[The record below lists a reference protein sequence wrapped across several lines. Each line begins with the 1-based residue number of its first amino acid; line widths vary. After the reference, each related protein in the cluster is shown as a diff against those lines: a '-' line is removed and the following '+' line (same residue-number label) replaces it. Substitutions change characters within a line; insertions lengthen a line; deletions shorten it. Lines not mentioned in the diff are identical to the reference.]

1 MLYKI
6 KKLDKLMLYKIK
18 QSDKKLRIKSK
29 SLSEKSPL
37 WLKTLAYGGLIFLHF
52 PIVFILINAF
62 VAHDGNNT
70 YLTLKW
76 FSAAFARDDVISAI
90 ILSLKVAT
98 VATLLALVMGTMAAA
113 ALYRRN
119 FFGKEAITTMLIL
132 PIALPGIITGIALLS
147 AMSMLDIEPGF
158 WTIVVSHATFC
169 VVMIYNNV
177 VARFRRMPHSLVEA
191 SMDLGA
197 DGFTTFKRIVLP
209 QLATALLAG
218 ALLAFALSFDEL
230 IVTIFT
236 AGHEITL
243 PIWLLNQL
251 ARPRDA
257 AITNVV
263 AMMVMLITALPIIAA
278 YYLTRGTESIAGTSK

>member
-1 MLYKI
+1 MI
-6 KKLDKLMLYKIK
+6 
-18 QSDKKLRIKSK
+18 
-29 SLSEKSPL
+29 LSEKIHAWFDKLTTNGFKQRLPNPKQGQL
-37 WLKTLAYGGLIFLHF
+37 AAPIWLKTLAYGGLIFLHF

-62 VAHDGNNT
+62 IAHDGNNT
-70 YLTLKW
+70 YFTLKW

-90 ILSLKVAT
+90 LLSLKVAT
-98 VATLLALVMGTMAAA
+98 VATFLALIMGTMAAA
-113 ALYRRN
+113 ALYKRN
-119 FFGKEAITTMLIL
+119 FFGKNAITTMLIL

-147 AMSMLDIEPGF
+147 AMSLLNIELGF

-197 DGFTTFKRIVLP
+197 DGFTTFRRILLP

-218 ALLAFALSFDEL
+218 GLLAFALSFDEL

-236 AGHEITL
+236 AGHEVTL

-251 ARPRDA
+251 ARPHDA
-257 AITNVV
+257 PITNVV
-263 AMMVMLITALPIIAA
+263 AMMVMLITSLPIIAA
-278 YYLTRGTESIAGTSK
+278 YYLTRGTETIAGSSK

>member
-1 MLYKI
+1 MLFKN
-6 KKLDKLMLYKIK
+6 
-18 QSDKKLRIKSK
+18 SK
-29 SLSEKSPL
+29 NQGQPSAPI
-37 WLKTLAYGGLIFLHF
+37 WLKTLAYAGLVFLHF
-52 PIVFILINAF
+52 PIAVIVINAF
-62 VAHDGNNT
+62 LAGDGNNT
-70 YLTLKW
+70 HFTLHW
-76 FSAAFARDDVISAI
+76 FHAAFAREDVMSAI
-90 ILSLKVAT
+90 ALSLKVA
-98 VATLLALVMGTMAAA
+98 VFATLLAIIMGTMTAA

-147 AMSMLDIEPGF
+147 AMNILDITPGF
-158 WTIVVSHATFC
+158 LTIVVSHATFC

-177 VARFRRMPHSLVEA
+177 VARFRRMPHNLVEA

-197 DGFTTFKRIVLP
+197 DGFTTFRFIVLP

-236 AGHEITL
+236 AGHETTL

-251 ARPRDA
+251 SRPRDA

-263 AMMVMLITALPIIAA
+263 AMMVMLVTAIPIIAA
-278 YYLTRGTESIAGTSK
+278 YYLTRGTESIAGSSR

>member
-1 MLYKI
+1 MLFKANKNQASAPI
-6 KKLDKLMLYKIK
+6 
-18 QSDKKLRIKSK
+18 
-29 SLSEKSPL
+29 
-37 WLKTLAYGGLIFLHF
+37 WLKTLAYGGLVFLHF
-52 PIVFILINAF
+52 PIVVIVINAF
-62 VAHDGNNT
+62 LVSDGSHT
-70 YLTLKW
+70 HFTLHW
-76 FSAAFARDDVISAI
+76 FHVAFAREDVMSAI
-90 ILSLKVAT
+90 VLSLKVAAF
-98 VATLLALVMGTMAAA
+98 ATLLAIIMGTMTAV

-147 AMSMLDIEPGF
+147 AMNILDITPGF
-158 WTIVVSHATFC
+158 LTIVISHATFC

-177 VARFRRMPHSLVEA
+177 VARFRRMPHNLIEA

-197 DGFTTFKRIVLP
+197 DGFTTFRFIILP

-236 AGHEITL
+236 AGHEVTL

-251 ARPRDA
+251 SRPRDA

-263 AMMVMLITALPIIAA
+263 AMMVMLVTAIPIITA
-278 YYLTRGTESIAGTSK
+278 YYLTRSTESIAGSSRKINKI

>member
-1 MLYKI
+1 MRYKI
-6 KKLDKLMLYKIK
+6 KP
-18 QSDKKLRIKSK
+18 SDEKLRPD
-29 SLSEKSPL
+29 KSPI
-37 WLKTLAYGGLIFLHF
+37 WLKTLAYSGLVFLHF
-52 PIVFILINAF
+52 PIMFILINAF
-62 VAHDGNNT
+62 VVHDGNNT
-70 YLTLKW
+70 YFTFKW
-76 FSAAFARDDVISAI
+76 FSAAFARDDVMAAI
-90 ILSLKVAT
+90 LLSLKVAT
-98 VATLLALVMGTMAAA
+98 VSTLLALVMGTMAAA
-113 ALYRRN
+113 ALYRSN
-119 FFGKEAITTMLIL
+119 FFGKEAITTMLVL

-147 AMSMLDIEPGF
+147 AMNMLNIEPGF

-197 DGFTTFKRIVLP
+197 DGFITFRRIILP

-218 ALLAFALSFDEL
+218 GLLAFALSFDEL

-236 AGHEITL
+236 AGHEVTL

-263 AMMVMLITALPIIAA
+263 AMMVMLITAIPIILA
-278 YYLTRGTESIAGTSK
+278 YYLTRGTTSIAGGSK

>member
-1 MLYKI
+1 MH
-6 KKLDKLMLYKIK
+6 
-18 QSDKKLRIKSK
+18 SDK
-29 SLSEKSPL
+29 SPI
-37 WLKTLAYGGLIFLHF
+37 WLKTLAYGGLVFLHF
-52 PIVFILINAF
+52 PIAVILINAF
-62 VAHDGNNT
+62 VAHDGNQT
-70 YLTLKW
+70 YFTLKW
-76 FSAAFARDDVISAI
+76 FSAAFAREDVISAI
-90 ILSLKVAT
+90 LLSLKVAT
-98 VATLLALVMGTMAAA
+98 VATFLALIMGTMAAA

-147 AMSMLDIEPGF
+147 AMSILDIEPGF

-197 DGFTTFKRIVLP
+197 DGFITFRRIILP

-218 ALLAFALSFDEL
+218 GLLAFALSFDEL

-236 AGHEITL
+236 AGHEVTL

-263 AMMVMLITALPIIAA
+263 AMLVMIITAIPIVAA
-278 YYLTRGTESIAGTSK
+278 YYLTRGTETIAGSGK

>member
-1 MLYKI
+1 
-6 KKLDKLMLYKIK
+6 MLYKIK
-18 QSDKKLRIKSK
+18 QFNIKMRFKSK
-29 SLSEKSPL
+29 ANNDQSPT
-37 WLKTLAYGGLIFLHF
+37 WLKTLAYGGLVFLHF

-76 FSAAFARDDVISAI
+76 FSAAFARDDVMSAI
-90 ILSLKVAT
+90 TLSLKVAS

-147 AMSMLDIEPGF
+147 AMNILKIDPGF

-197 DGFTTFKRIVLP
+197 DGFMTFRRIILP

-236 AGHEITL
+236 AGHEVTL

-263 AMMVMLITALPIIAA
+263 AMMVMLITAIPIIAA
-278 YYLTRGTESIAGTSK
+278 FYLTRGTESIAGSGK

>member
-1 MLYKI
+1 MPF
-6 KKLDKLMLYKIK
+6 
-18 QSDKKLRIKSK
+18 KSK
-29 SLSEKSPL
+29 ASNTSTASAPL
-37 WLKTLAYGGLIFLHF
+37 WLKILAYGGLVFLHF
-52 PIVFILINAF
+52 PIAVILLNAF
-62 VAHDGNNT
+62 LSSDG
-70 YLTLKW
+70 TLSANASWLSHFTLHW
-76 FSAAFARDDVISAI
+76 FSVAFAREDVISAI
-90 ILSLKVAT
+90 LLSLKVASM
-98 VATLLALVMGTMAAA
+98 ATLLAILMGVMAAA
-113 ALYRRN
+113 ALYKRN
-119 FFGKEAITTMLIL
+119 FFGKEAITAMLIL

-147 AMSMLDIEPGF
+147 AMSMLEISPSI
-158 WTIVVSHATFC
+158 WSIVVSHATFC

-177 VARFRRMPHSLVEA
+177 IARFRRMPHNLVEA

-197 DGFTTFKRIVLP
+197 DGFTTFRYIVLP

-251 ARPRDA
+251 TRPRDA
-257 AITNVV
+257 PITNVV

-278 YYLTRGTESIAGTSK
+278 YYLTRGTETLEGSGK

>member
-1 MLYKI
+1 
-6 KKLDKLMLYKIK
+6 MLYKIK
-18 QSDKKLRIKSK
+18 QSNIKMRFKSK
-29 SLSEKSPL
+29 ANNDQSPT
-37 WLKTLAYGGLIFLHF
+37 WLKTLAYGGLVFLHF

-76 FSAAFARDDVISAI
+76 FSAAFARDDVMSAI
-90 ILSLKVAT
+90 ALSLKVAS
-98 VATLLALVMGTMAAA
+98 VATLLALIMGTMAAA

-147 AMSMLDIEPGF
+147 AMNILKIDPGF

-197 DGFTTFKRIVLP
+197 DGFMTFRRIILP

-236 AGHEITL
+236 AGHEVTL

-263 AMMVMLITALPIIAA
+263 AMMVMLIMAIPIIAA
-278 YYLTRGTESIAGTSK
+278 YYLTRGTESISGSGK

>member
-1 MLYKI
+1 
-6 KKLDKLMLYKIK
+6 MLYKIK
-18 QSDKKLRIKSK
+18 QSDKKMRSDNKAPI
-29 SLSEKSPL
+29 
-37 WLKTLAYGGLIFLHF
+37 WLKILAYGGLVFLHF

-70 YLTLKW
+70 YFTLKW
-76 FSAAFARDDVISAI
+76 FSAAFARDDVMSAI
-90 ILSLKVAT
+90 FLSLKVAT
-98 VATLLALVMGTMAAA
+98 IATLLALIMGTMAAA

-147 AMSMLDIEPGF
+147 AMSLLNIELGF

-177 VARFRRMPHSLVEA
+177 IARFRRLPHSLVEA

-197 DGFTTFKRIVLP
+197 DGFVTFRRIILP

-218 ALLAFALSFDEL
+218 GLLAFALSFDEL

-236 AGHEITL
+236 AGHEVTL

-251 ARPRDA
+251 TRPRDA

-278 YYLTRGTESIAGTSK
+278 YYLTRGTETIAGSSK

>member
-1 MLYKI
+1 MPYN
-6 KKLDKLMLYKIK
+6 IK
-18 QSDKKLRIKSK
+18 QSGKGLRAKPSN
-29 SLSEKSPL
+29 ENRAPV
-37 WLKTLAYGGLIFLHF
+37 WLKTLAYGGLVFLHF
-52 PIVFILINAF
+52 PIVVIVINAF
-62 VAHDGNNT
+62 LAGDGDKA
-70 YLTLKW
+70 YFTLRW
-76 FSAAFARDDVISAI
+76 FHEAFTREDIMLAI
-90 ILSLKVAT
+90 ALSLKVAA

-147 AMSMLDIEPGF
+147 AMNILDITPGF
-158 WTIVVSHATFC
+158 WTIIVSHATFC

-197 DGFTTFKRIVLP
+197 DGFTTFRHIILP

-236 AGHEITL
+236 AGHEVTL

-278 YYLTRGTESIAGTSK
+278 YYLTRGTESIAGSSR

>member
-1 MLYKI
+1 MRYKNKDASQLPAPI
-6 KKLDKLMLYKIK
+6 
-18 QSDKKLRIKSK
+18 
-29 SLSEKSPL
+29 
-37 WLKTLAYGGLIFLHF
+37 WLKTLAYGGLVFLHF
-52 PIVFILINAF
+52 PIAIILINAF
-62 VAHDGNNT
+62 LAGDGEST
-70 YLTLKW
+70 HFTLRW
-76 FSAAFARDDVISAI
+76 FHEAFAREDVLLAI
-90 ILSLKVAT
+90 LLSLKVAT
-98 VATLLALVMGTMAAA
+98 SATFLAIIMGTMAAA
-113 ALYRRN
+113 ALYRRK

-147 AMSMLDIEPGF
+147 AMNLLEMDPGF
-158 WTIVVSHATFC
+158 LTIVVSHATFC

-197 DGFTTFKRIVLP
+197 DGFTTFRFIILP

-236 AGHEITL
+236 AGHEVTL

-251 ARPRDA
+251 SRPRDA

-263 AMMVMLITALPIIAA
+263 ATMVMLITAIPIIAA
-278 YYLTRGTESIAGTSK
+278 YYLTRGTESIAGSSR

>member
-1 MLYKI
+1 MLYK
-6 KKLDKLMLYKIK
+6 
-18 QSDKKLRIKSK
+18 
-29 SLSEKSPL
+29 KSPSNNAQAPM
-37 WLKTLAYGGLIFLHF
+37 WLKILAYAGLVFLHF

-62 VAHDGNNT
+62 VVHDGNNT

-76 FSAAFARDDVISAI
+76 FSAAFARDDVMSAI
-90 ILSLKVAT
+90 ALSLKVAT
-98 VATLLALVMGTMAAA
+98 VSTLLALIMGTMAAA

-119 FFGKEAITTMLIL
+119 FFGKQAITTMLIL

-147 AMSMLDIEPGF
+147 AMSLLNIELGF

-197 DGFTTFKRIVLP
+197 DGYQTFRRIILP

-218 ALLAFALSFDEL
+218 GMLAFALSFDEL

-236 AGHEITL
+236 AGHEVTL

-263 AMMVMLITALPIIAA
+263 AMMVMLITAIPIILA
-278 YYLTRGTESIAGTSK
+278 YYLTRDTTSIAGSSK

>member
-1 MLYKI
+1 MH
-6 KKLDKLMLYKIK
+6 
-18 QSDKKLRIKSK
+18 
-29 SLSEKSPL
+29 SEKSPI
-37 WLKTLAYGGLIFLHF
+37 WLKTLAYGGLLFLHF
-52 PIVFILINAF
+52 PIIFILINAF
-62 VAHDGNNT
+62 VAHDGTNT
-70 YLTLKW
+70 YFTLKW
-76 FSAAFARDDVISAI
+76 FSAAFAREDVLSAI
-90 ILSLKVAT
+90 TLSLKVAT

-113 ALYRRN
+113 ALYKRN
-119 FFGKEAITTMLIL
+119 FVGKEAITTIMIL

-147 AMSMLDIEPGF
+147 AMNILEIEPGF

-197 DGFTTFKRIVLP
+197 DGFMTFRRIILP

-236 AGHEITL
+236 AGHEVTL

-263 AMMVMLITALPIIAA
+263 AMIVMLITALPIIAA
-278 YYLTRGTESIAGTSK
+278 YYLTRGTESIAGSGK

>member
-1 MLYKI
+1 
-6 KKLDKLMLYKIK
+6 MLYKIK
-18 QSDKKLRIKSK
+18 QFNIKMRFKSK
-29 SLSEKSPL
+29 ANNDQSPT
-37 WLKTLAYGGLIFLHF
+37 WLKILAYGGLVFLHF

-76 FSAAFARDDVISAI
+76 FSAAFARDDVMSAI
-90 ILSLKVAT
+90 TLSLKVAS

-147 AMSMLDIEPGF
+147 AMNILKIDPGF

-197 DGFTTFKRIVLP
+197 DGFMTFRRIILP

-263 AMMVMLITALPIIAA
+263 AMMVMLITAIPIIAA
-278 YYLTRGTESIAGTSK
+278 YYLTRGTESIAGSGK

>member
-1 MLYKI
+1 MLYKDNKAPI
-6 KKLDKLMLYKIK
+6 
-18 QSDKKLRIKSK
+18 
-29 SLSEKSPL
+29 
-37 WLKTLAYGGLIFLHF
+37 WLKTLAYGGLAFLHF
-52 PIVFILINAF
+52 PIVFILLNAF
-62 VAHDGNNT
+62 VDNSGAQT
-70 YLTLKW
+70 QLTMRW
-76 FSAAFARDDVISAI
+76 FYAAFARDDVLSAI
-90 ILSLKVAT
+90 ALSLKIAS
-98 VATLLALVMGTMAAA
+98 VATLLALIMGTMAAA
-113 ALYRRN
+113 ALYKRN

-147 AMSMLDIEPGF
+147 AMNILGIEPGF

-197 DGFTTFKRIVLP
+197 DGFTTFRRIILP

-236 AGHEITL
+236 AGHEVTL

-257 AITNVV
+257 QITNVV

-278 YYLTRGTESIAGTSK
+278 YYLTRGTETIAGSSK

>member
-1 MLYKI
+1 MPY
-6 KKLDKLMLYKIK
+6 
-18 QSDKKLRIKSK
+18 
-29 SLSEKSPL
+29 KSPV
-37 WLKTLAYGGLIFLHF
+37 WLKTLAYGGLAFLHF
-52 PIVFILINAF
+52 PIAVILINAF
-62 VAHDGNNT
+62 LTGDGEKAT
-70 YLTLKW
+70 FTLRW
-76 FSAAFARDDVISAI
+76 FHEALEREDVITAI
-90 ILSLKVAT
+90 ALSLKVAS
-98 VATLLALVMGTMAAA
+98 VATLLALIMGVMAAA

-147 AMSMLDIEPGF
+147 AMNMLDITPGF

-197 DGFTTFKRIVLP
+197 DGFTTFRRIILP

-251 ARPRDA
+251 ARPREA

-278 YYLTRGTESIAGTSK
+278 YYLTRGTETVEGSNR

>member
-1 MLYKI
+1 MH
-6 KKLDKLMLYKIK
+6 
-18 QSDKKLRIKSK
+18 SK
-29 SLSEKSPL
+29 DNQAPI
-37 WLKTLAYGGLIFLHF
+37 WLKTLAYAGLVFLHF
-52 PIVFILINAF
+52 PILVILINAF
-62 VAHDGNNT
+62 VASDANHT
-70 YLTLKW
+70 YFTLKW
-76 FSAAFARDDVISAI
+76 FSAAFAREDVMSAI
-90 ILSLKVAT
+90 WLSLKVAT
-98 VATLLALVMGTMAAA
+98 VATFLALIMGTMAAA

-147 AMSMLDIEPGF
+147 AMNILEIEPGF

-197 DGFTTFKRIVLP
+197 DGFTTFRRIILP

-218 ALLAFALSFDEL
+218 GLLAFALSFDEL

-236 AGHEITL
+236 AGHEVTL

-263 AMMVMLITALPIIAA
+263 AMLVMLLTAIPIIAA
-278 YYLTRGTESIAGTSK
+278 YYLTRGTETIAGSGK

>member
-1 MLYKI
+1 MLYK
-6 KKLDKLMLYKIK
+6 LK
-18 QSDKKLRIKSK
+18 QSDKKLRFKST
-29 SLSEKSPL
+29 SQSDQAPI
-37 WLKTLAYGGLIFLHF
+37 WLKTLAYGGLVFLHF
-52 PIVFILINAF
+52 PIAFILINAF
-62 VAHDGNNT
+62 VAHNGNQT
-70 YLTLKW
+70 YFTLHW
-76 FSAAFARDDVISAI
+76 FSAAFARDDVMSAI
-90 ILSLKVAT
+90 ALSLKVAS
-98 VATLLALVMGTMAAA
+98 VATFVALIMGTMAAA

-147 AMSMLDIEPGF
+147 AMNMLNIEPGF

-197 DGFTTFKRIVLP
+197 DGFMTFRRIILP

-218 ALLAFALSFDEL
+218 GLLAFALSFDEL

-236 AGHEITL
+236 AGHEVTL

-251 ARPRDA
+251 ARPHDA

-263 AMMVMLITALPIIAA
+263 AMMVMLITSLPIIAA
-278 YYLTRGTESIAGTSK
+278 YYLTRGTETIAGSSK

>member
-1 MLYKI
+1 M
-6 KKLDKLMLYKIK
+6 
-18 QSDKKLRIKSK
+18 RSK
-29 SLSEKSPL
+29 STSAQANAPI
-37 WLKTLAYGGLIFLHF
+37 WLKVLAYGGLAFLHF
-52 PIVFILINAF
+52 PIIVILINAF
-62 VAHDGNNT
+62 LVTDGDQT
-70 YLTLKW
+70 SLTLRW
-76 FSAAFARDDVISAI
+76 FSEAFAREDVMSAI
-90 ILSLKVAT
+90 LLSLKVAT
-98 VATLLALVMGTMAAA
+98 VSTLLALVMGVMAAA

-119 FFGKEAITTMLIL
+119 FFGKDAITTMLIL

-147 AMSMLDIEPGF
+147 AMNMLDITPGF

-177 VARFRRMPHSLVEA
+177 IARFRRMPHSLVEA

-197 DGFTTFKRIVLP
+197 DGFTTFRHIIMP

-236 AGHEITL
+236 AGHETTL

-263 AMMVMLITALPIIAA
+263 AMMVMLITSLPIIAA
-278 YYLTRGTESIAGTSK
+278 YYLTRGTGSVDGSSR

>member
-1 MLYKI
+1 M
-6 KKLDKLMLYKIK
+6 
-18 QSDKKLRIKSK
+18 RSK
-29 SLSEKSPL
+29 PDIHAQPSAPI
-37 WLKTLAYGGLIFLHF
+37 WLKTMAYGGLIFLHF
-52 PIVFILINAF
+52 PIAIILINAF
-62 VAHDGNNT
+62 LVGDGEQAHF
-70 YLTLKW
+70 TLRW
-76 FSAAFARDDVISAI
+76 FNEAFAREDVLSAI
-90 ILSLKVAT
+90 VLSLKVAS
-98 VATLLALVMGTMAAA
+98 VATLLAMIMGVMAAA

-119 FFGKEAITTMLIL
+119 FFGKEAITTVLIL

-147 AMSMLDIEPGF
+147 AMSILEITPGF

-177 VARFRRMPHSLVEA
+177 IARFRRMPHSLVEA

-197 DGFTTFKRIVLP
+197 DGFTTFRRIILP

-236 AGHEITL
+236 AGHEVTL

-251 ARPRDA
+251 SRPRDA
-257 AITNVV
+257 PITNVV

-278 YYLTRGTESIAGTSK
+278 YYLTRGTGTVEGSSR

>member
-1 MLYKI
+1 VQEL
-6 KKLDKLMLYKIK
+6 
-18 QSDKKLRIKSK
+18 SVRSKSK
-29 SLSEKSPL
+29 SNHEQPPL

-52 PIVFILINAF
+52 PVIFILINAF
-62 VAHDGNNT
+62 VASDANHT
-70 YLTLKW
+70 YFTLKW
-76 FSAAFARDDVISAI
+76 FSAAFAREDVMTAI
-90 ILSLKVAT
+90 ALSIKVAT
-98 VATLLALVMGTMAAA
+98 MATLLAIVMGTMAAA

-147 AMSMLDIEPGF
+147 AMNILEIEPGF

-177 VARFRRMPHSLVEA
+177 VARFRRMPHSLIEA

-197 DGFTTFKRIVLP
+197 DGLTTFKRIVLP

-236 AGHEITL
+236 AGHEVTL

-263 AMMVMLITALPIIAA
+263 AMMVMMITAIPIIAA
-278 YYLTRGTESIAGTSK
+278 YYLTRGTESIAGSGK

>member
-1 MLYKI
+1 MLF
-6 KKLDKLMLYKIK
+6 
-18 QSDKKLRIKSK
+18 KSNK
-29 SLSEKSPL
+29 NLAQPPAPI
-37 WLKTLAYGGLIFLHF
+37 WLKTLAYGGLVFLHF
-52 PIVFILINAF
+52 PIVVISINAF
-62 VAHDGNNT
+62 LAGDGNKA
-70 YLTLKW
+70 YFTLRW
-76 FSAAFARDDVISAI
+76 FHEAFAREDVMSAVA
-90 ILSLKVAT
+90 LSLKVAT

-147 AMSMLDIEPGF
+147 AINILDITPGF
-158 WTIVVSHATFC
+158 ITIVVSHATFC

-197 DGFTTFKRIVLP
+197 DGFTTFRYIILP

-236 AGHEITL
+236 AGHEVTL

-263 AMMVMLITALPIIAA
+263 AMMVMLITALPIILA
-278 YYLTRGTESIAGTSK
+278 YYLTRGTESIAGSSR

>member
-1 MLYKI
+1 MH
-6 KKLDKLMLYKIK
+6 
-18 QSDKKLRIKSK
+18 SDQNRNDNQA
-29 SLSEKSPL
+29 PV
-37 WLKTLAYGGLIFLHF
+37 WLKTLAYSGLVFLHF
-52 PIVFILINAF
+52 PIAVILINAF
-62 VAHDGNNT
+62 LASDTNHT
-70 YLTLKW
+70 YFTLKW
-76 FSAAFARDDVISAI
+76 FSAAFARDDVLSAI
-90 ILSLKVAT
+90 ELSLKVAT
-98 VATLLALVMGTMAAA
+98 VATLLALIMGTMAAA

-147 AMSMLDIEPGF
+147 AMNILEIDPGF

-197 DGFTTFKRIVLP
+197 DGFTTFRRIILP

-236 AGHEITL
+236 AGHEVTL

-263 AMMVMLITALPIIAA
+263 AMMVMLITTIPIITA
-278 YYLTRGTESIAGTSK
+278 YYLTRGTESISGSSR

>member
-1 MLYKI
+1 MRFNGKNGHI
-6 KKLDKLMLYKIK
+6 
-18 QSDKKLRIKSK
+18 SATPPA
-29 SLSEKSPL
+29 PL
-37 WLKTLAYGGLIFLHF
+37 WLKTLAYGGLVFLHF
-52 PIVFILINAF
+52 PIAVILLNAF
-62 VAHDGNNT
+62 LTGDGILRSDASWLSHFTLHWFNVAFG
-70 YLTLKW
+70 
-76 FSAAFARDDVISAI
+76 REDVISAI
-90 ILSLKVAT
+90 VLSLKVASI
-98 VATLLALVMGTMAAA
+98 ATLLAIIMGVMAAA
-113 ALYRRN
+113 ALYKRN

-147 AMSMLDIEPGF
+147 AMNMLEISPSFGS
-158 WTIVVSHATFC
+158 IVVSHATFC

-177 VARFRRMPHSLVEA
+177 IARFRRMPQNLVEA

-197 DGFTTFKRIVLP
+197 DGFTTFRYIILP
-209 QLATALLAG
+209 QLTTALLAG

-251 ARPRDA
+251 TRPRDA

-278 YYLTRGTESIAGTSK
+278 YYLTRGTESIEGSSR

>member
-1 MLYKI
+1 M
-6 KKLDKLMLYKIK
+6 
-18 QSDKKLRIKSK
+18 RFNTSK
-29 SLSEKSPL
+29 RSSQLPAPL
-37 WLKTLAYGGLIFLHF
+37 WLKGLAYGGLMFLHL
-52 PIVFILINAF
+52 PILFIIIQAF
-62 VAHDGNNT
+62 IVSDALETHF
-70 YLTLKW
+70 TLHW
-76 FSAAFARDDVISAI
+76 FSIAFGREDILSAI
-90 ILSLKVAT
+90 VLSLKVAAL
-98 VATLLALVMGTMAAA
+98 ATLLAMVMGVMTAA
-113 ALYRRN
+113 ALYKRN

-147 AMSMLDIEPGF
+147 AMNMLTIEPGF

-177 VARFRRMPHSLVEA
+177 IARFRRMPHNLIEA

-197 DGFTTFKRIVLP
+197 DGFTTFRYIVLP

-236 AGHEITL
+236 AGHETTL

-251 ARPRDA
+251 TRPHDA
-257 AITNVV
+257 PITNVV
-263 AMMVMLITALPIIAA
+263 AMMVMLVTSLPIITA
-278 YYLTRGTESIAGTSK
+278 YYLTRGTVVSDGSSK

>member
-1 MLYKI
+1 MYANKA
-6 KKLDKLMLYKIK
+6 
-18 QSDKKLRIKSK
+18 
-29 SLSEKSPL
+29 PT
-37 WLKTLAYGGLIFLHF
+37 WLKTLAYAGLVFLHF

-62 VAHDGNNT
+62 VASDANQTHF
-70 YLTLKW
+70 TLKW
-76 FSAAFARDDVISAI
+76 FSAAFARPDVLSAI
-90 ILSLKVAT
+90 ALSLKVAA
-98 VATLLALVMGTMAAA
+98 VATILALLMGTMAAA
-113 ALYRRN
+113 AMYRRN

-147 AMSMLDIEPGF
+147 AMNILSIEPGF

-197 DGFTTFKRIVLP
+197 DGFTTFKRVILP

-251 ARPRDA
+251 ARPHDA
-257 AITNVV
+257 PITNVV
-263 AMMVMLITALPIIAA
+263 AMMVMLITAIPIIAA
-278 YYLTRGTESIAGTSK
+278 YYLTRGTESIAGSGK

>member
-1 MLYKI
+1 
-6 KKLDKLMLYKIK
+6 MLYKIK
-18 QSDKKLRIKSK
+18 QSDKKLRSDNKAPI
-29 SLSEKSPL
+29 
-37 WLKTLAYGGLIFLHF
+37 WLKNLAYSGLVFLHF

-62 VAHDGNNT
+62 VEHDGNNT
-70 YLTLKW
+70 YFTLKW
-76 FSAAFARDDVISAI
+76 FGAAFARDDVMSAI
-90 ILSLKVAT
+90 LLSLKVAT
-98 VATLLALVMGTMAAA
+98 VATFLALIMGTMAAA
-113 ALYRRN
+113 ALYRRH

-147 AMSMLDIEPGF
+147 AMSLLNIEPGF

-197 DGFTTFKRIVLP
+197 DGFTTFRRIILP

-218 ALLAFALSFDEL
+218 GLLAFALSFDEL

-236 AGHEITL
+236 AGHEVTL
-243 PIWLLNQL
+243 PIWLLKQL

-263 AMMVMLITALPIIAA
+263 AMMVMLLTAIPIIAA
-278 YYLTRGTESIAGTSK
+278 YYLTRGTETIAGSSK

>member
-1 MLYKI
+1 LLEKQERSML
-6 KKLDKLMLYKIK
+6 
-18 QSDKKLRIKSK
+18 SNKSK
-29 SLSEKSPL
+29 DNQSPI
-37 WLKTLAYGGLIFLHF
+37 WLKTLAYAGLVFLHF
-52 PIVFILINAF
+52 PIVFMLINAF
-62 VAHDGNNT
+62 VEHDGNNT

-76 FSAAFARDDVISAI
+76 FSAAFAREDVLSAI
-90 ILSLKVAT
+90 ALSLKVAT
-98 VATLLALVMGTMAAA
+98 VATFLALIMGTMAAA

-147 AMSMLDIEPGF
+147 AMSLLNIELGF

-197 DGFTTFKRIVLP
+197 DGFTTFRRIILP

-218 ALLAFALSFDEL
+218 GLLAFALSFDEL

-236 AGHEITL
+236 AGHEVTL

-263 AMMVMLITALPIIAA
+263 AMMVMILTAIPIILA
-278 YYLTRGTESIAGTSK
+278 YYLTRGTETIAGSSK

>member
-1 MLYKI
+1 
-6 KKLDKLMLYKIK
+6 MLYKIK
-18 QSDKKLRIKSK
+18 QSNIKMRFKSK
-29 SLSEKSPL
+29 ANNDQSPT
-37 WLKTLAYGGLIFLHF
+37 WLKTLAYGGLVFLHF

-76 FSAAFARDDVISAI
+76 FSAAFAREDVMSAI
-90 ILSLKVAT
+90 ALSLKVAS

-147 AMSMLDIEPGF
+147 AMNILKIDPGF

-197 DGFTTFKRIVLP
+197 DGFMTFRRIILP

-263 AMMVMLITALPIIAA
+263 AMMVMLITAIPIIAA
-278 YYLTRGTESIAGTSK
+278 HYLTRGTESIAGSGK

>member
-1 MLYKI
+1 MLFKT
-6 KKLDKLMLYKIK
+6 
-18 QSDKKLRIKSK
+18 SK
-29 SLSEKSPL
+29 SQAQPPAPV
-37 WLKTLAYGGLIFLHF
+37 WLKTLAYGGLVFLHL
-52 PIVFILINAF
+52 PIAVIVINAF
-62 VAHDGNNT
+62 LANDGNNT
-70 YLTLKW
+70 YFTLRW
-76 FSAAFARDDVISAI
+76 FHEAFVREDVMSAI
-90 ILSLKVAT
+90 ALSLKIAT
-98 VATLLALVMGTMAAA
+98 VATILALIMGTMAAA

-147 AMSMLDIEPGF
+147 AMSILEIEPGF

-197 DGFTTFKRIVLP
+197 DGFTTFRFIILP

-236 AGHEITL
+236 AGHEVTL

-251 ARPRDA
+251 SRPRDA

-263 AMMVMLITALPIIAA
+263 AMMVMIITALPIIAA
-278 YYLTRGTESIAGTSK
+278 YYLTRGTESIAGSNR

>member
-1 MLYKI
+1 
-6 KKLDKLMLYKIK
+6 MLYKIK
-18 QSDKKLRIKSK
+18 QSDKKLHSK
-29 SLSEKSPL
+29 TKDNQAPI
-37 WLKTLAYGGLIFLHF
+37 WLKTLAYGGLVFLHF

-62 VAHDGNNT
+62 VAHDGNNI

-76 FSAAFARDDVISAI
+76 FSTAFARDDVLSAI
-90 ILSLKVAT
+90 LLSLKVAS
-98 VATLLALVMGTMAAA
+98 VATLLALIMGTMAAA

-147 AMSMLDIEPGF
+147 AMNILEIDPGF

-197 DGFTTFKRIVLP
+197 DGFTTFRRIILP

-236 AGHEITL
+236 AGHEVTL

-263 AMMVMLITALPIIAA
+263 AMMVMVITAIPIILA
-278 YYLTRGTESIAGTSK
+278 YYLTRGSTSIAGSSK

>member
-1 MLYKI
+1 MH
-6 KKLDKLMLYKIK
+6 
-18 QSDKKLRIKSK
+18 SDQNRNDNQA
-29 SLSEKSPL
+29 PV
-37 WLKTLAYGGLIFLHF
+37 WLKTLAYSGLVFLHF
-52 PIVFILINAF
+52 PIAVILINAF
-62 VAHDGNNT
+62 VASDANHT
-70 YLTLKW
+70 YFTLKW
-76 FSAAFARDDVISAI
+76 FSAAFARDDVLSAI
-90 ILSLKVAT
+90 ELSLKIAI
-98 VATLLALVMGTMAAA
+98 VATLLAIIMGTMAAA

-147 AMSMLDIEPGF
+147 AMNILEIDPGF

-177 VARFRRMPHSLVEA
+177 VARFRRMPHSLLEA

-197 DGFTTFKRIVLP
+197 DGFTTFRRIILP
-209 QLATALLAG
+209 QLATAMLAG

-263 AMMVMLITALPIIAA
+263 AMMVMLITTIPIITA
-278 YYLTRGTESIAGTSK
+278 YYLTRGTESISGSSR

>member
-1 MLYKI
+1 MPFKT
-6 KKLDKLMLYKIK
+6 
-18 QSDKKLRIKSK
+18 KSNA
-29 SLSEKSPL
+29 EKSPL
-37 WLKTLAYGGLIFLHF
+37 WLKTLAYGGLAFLHF
-52 PIVFILINAF
+52 PILVILINAF

-70 YLTLKW
+70 YFTLKW
-76 FSAAFARDDVISAI
+76 FSAAFAREDVMSAI
-90 ILSLKVAT
+90 WLSLKVAT
-98 VATLLALVMGTMAAA
+98 VATFLALIMGTMAAA

-147 AMSMLDIEPGF
+147 AMNILGIEPGF

-197 DGFTTFKRIVLP
+197 DGFTTFRRIIFP

-236 AGHEITL
+236 AGHEVTL

-263 AMMVMLITALPIIAA
+263 AMLVMLLTAIPIIAA
-278 YYLTRGTESIAGTSK
+278 YYLTRGTENIAGSSK

>member
-1 MLYKI
+1 MIFSVKI
-6 KKLDKLMLYKIK
+6 HTWFDKLTTNGFK
-18 QSDKKLRIKSK
+18 QRFPNPNQDQPAAPI
-29 SLSEKSPL
+29 
-37 WLKTLAYGGLIFLHF
+37 WLKTLAYGGLVFLHF

-70 YLTLKW
+70 YFTLKW
-76 FSAAFARDDVISAI
+76 FSAAFAREDVMSAI
-90 ILSLKVAT
+90 ALSLKVAT
-98 VATLLALVMGTMAAA
+98 VATLLALMMGTMAAA

-119 FFGKEAITTMLIL
+119 FFGKNAITTMLIL

-147 AMSMLDIEPGF
+147 AMSLLNIELGF

-177 VARFRRMPHSLVEA
+177 VARFRRMSHSLVEA

-197 DGFTTFKRIVLP
+197 DGLMTFRRIILP

-218 ALLAFALSFDEL
+218 GLLAFALSFDEL

-236 AGHEITL
+236 AGHEVTL

-251 ARPRDA
+251 ARPHDA
-257 AITNVV
+257 PITNVV
-263 AMMVMLITALPIIAA
+263 AMMVMLITSLPIIAA
-278 YYLTRGTESIAGTSK
+278 YYLTCGTETIAGSSK

>member
-1 MLYKI
+1 MLF
-6 KKLDKLMLYKIK
+6 KKRKMSQPTAPI
-18 QSDKKLRIKSK
+18 
-29 SLSEKSPL
+29 

-52 PIVFILINAF
+52 PIMIIVINAF
-62 VAHDGNNT
+62 IASDGNNA
-70 YLTLKW
+70 YFSLRW
-76 FSAAFARDDVISAI
+76 FHEAFAREDVMSAI
-90 ILSLKVAT
+90 LLSLKVAT
-98 VATLLALVMGTMAAA
+98 IATLLAIVMGTMAAA

-119 FFGKEAITTMLIL
+119 FFGKEAITTILIL

-147 AMSMLDIEPGF
+147 AMSLLEIDPGF
-158 WTIVVSHATFC
+158 LTIAISHATFC

-177 VARFRRMPHSLVEA
+177 LARFRRMPHSLVEA

-197 DGFTTFKRIVLP
+197 DGFTTFRFIILP

-236 AGHEITL
+236 AGHEVTL

-251 ARPRDA
+251 SRPRDA

-263 AMMVMLITALPIIAA
+263 AMMIMLITAIPIIAA
-278 YYLTRGTESIAGTSK
+278 YYLTRGTESIAGSSR